1 MRFLM
6 KIDSFEKL
14 INYIKIYRNNEK
26 KILKIKRNFS
36 KYIDLCD
43 NNNFIFFINEIK
55 DIPVMKN
62 VIYYNSDIIYRK
74 FGIKT
79 ILDITKKMEFN
90 QRYSFIHEMYELIR
104 LSYYTL
110 DEFVEDLI
118 QNNENDYICNN
129 MKSIIDLSNI
139 VYLTDLGLL
148 QKLKLINEK
157 ELNKVHPNIVRKL
170 TGKKEKFLDDNT
182 VQALTM
188 IFEEIAQNEMV
199 DVSDVEYIGSG
210 DYSNVYKLGN
220 KVIKLGVSRLTNKIP
235 YHRRILQPLLRRK
248 IKNKDLYIEIAEY
261 IERDTSIT
269 DEVAY
274 SIYKELRDDGII
286 WLDAKKENIGRLK
299 KNNIIHFKEPL
310 YVKKESVGYIEE
322 TIKEEETLYK
332 GDLVI
337 IDTDFLYRE
346 NDFDERKIDNKINLD
361 FYKVN
366 EQRYQKEKRE
376 KAEEG
381 MEKYK

>member
-1 MRFLM
+1 MRFFLK
-6 KIDSFEKL
+6 KIDNFENL

-26 KILKIKRNFS
+26 KMLKIRRNFS

-55 DIPVMKN
+55 DIPAMEDV
-62 VIYYNSDIIYRK
+62 VDYNSDIIYRK

-79 ILDITKKMEFN
+79 ILDITKKMEFK
-90 QRYSFIHEMYELIR
+90 QRYSFINEMYELIR

-110 DEFVEDLI
+110 DEFLDDLI
-118 QNNENDYICNN
+118 QNNETDYICNN
-129 MKSIIDLSNI
+129 LDIIIDSSNI
-139 VYLTDLGLL
+139 DNLTDLGLL
-148 QKLKLINEK
+148 QKLKLINEE
-157 ELNKVHPNIVRKL
+157 ELKKAYPNIVRKL
-170 TGKKEKFLDDNT
+170 TGKKEEILDDNT

-199 DVSDVEYIGSG
+199 DVSDVEYIGRG

-220 KVIKLGVSRLTNKIP
+220 KVIKLGVMRLTNKIP

-261 IERDTSIT
+261 VERDTSIT
-269 DEVAY
+269 DEDAY

-286 WLDAKKENIGRLK
+286 WLDAKKENVGRLK

-310 YVKKESVGYIEE
+310 YVEKESIGYIKEPL
-322 TIKEEETLYK
+322 KEEEPLNK

-337 IDTDFLYRE
+337 IDTDYLFIE
-346 NDFDERKIDNKINLD
+346 KDFHEDEIDSNINLD
-361 FYKVN
+361 FYKAN
-366 EQRYQKEKRE
+366 ELRYQKEKNEELEDTIE
-376 KAEEG
+376 K
-381 MEKYK
+381 